1 MRLKDKAAIITGGG
15 ERIGRAT
22 ALLFCKEGAKV
33 GIMGR
38 TRSKLDRVVEEAEGS
53 VNFMTC
59 LFFDDEIIYQFRT
72 VPSLPTEKLSQ

>member
-1 MRLKDKAAIITGGG
+1 MRLKNRAAIITGGG
-15 ERIGRAT
+15 EGIGRAT

-38 TRSKLDRVVEEAEGS
+38 TRSKLDRVAEEAE
-53 VNFMTC
+53 C
-59 LFFDDEIIYQFRT
+59 LTKIMNCLSFDNEIIHQFRT

>member
-38 TRSKLDRVVEEAEGS
+38 TRSKLDIVARKPKV
-53 VNFMTC
+53 
-59 LFFDDEIIYQFRT
+59 R
-72 VPSLPTEKLSQ
+72 